1 MAEIVAYSLKD
12 RERISVYD
20 PTSGSGSLL
29 ITIGKAIE
37 KQGKSTDSIRYFAQ
51 EIIEATYNLTR
62 MNLVMRGIIRDNI
75 STSNNDTLRNDWPR
89 NTLKD
94 EPLLVDAV
102 VSNPPYS
109 LKWNPDGMAAD
120 PRFQNYGLAPKSAAD
135 FAFLLHDLYHLK
147 YDGILTIVLPHGVLF
162 RGGEEERI
170 RTQLLKLTLS
180 LACRP
185 IFSSELEFRRS
196 LWC

>member
-1 MAEIVAYSLKD
+1 
-12 RERISVYD
+12 
-20 PTSGSGSLL
+20 
-29 ITIGKAIE
+29 
-37 KQGKSTDSIRYFAQ
+37 
-51 EIIEATYNLTR
+51 

-135 FAFLLHDLYHLK
+135 FAFLLHDLY
-147 YDGILTIVLPHGVLF
+147 P
-162 RGGEEERI
+162 
-170 RTQLLKLTLS
+170 
-180 LACRP
+180 
-185 IFSSELEFRRS
+185 
-196 LWC
+196 